1 MSVRVIAILIY
12 LFSLIKSPAGFRGFF
27 CPSFCQNSPCWRG
40 RPAQSTAGPPP
51 YQSVSVGPCQR
62 TQVHHTYTRRGFC
75 HGGQPGFDPLSKVA
89 IEQWA
94 ADEVYLGDERVFQVR
109 HFYRAMD
116 FFSSAPKRSRKT
128 CSGPRH
134 IPSE

>member
-12 LFSLIKSPAGFRGFF
+12 LSSLIKSPAGFRGFL

-40 RPAQSTAGPPP
+40 LPAQSTAGPPP
-51 YQSVSVGPCQR
+51 YRSVSVDPCQR
-62 TQVHHTYTRRGFC
+62 EFTTPIQEEIFAMVANRAL
-75 HGGQPGFDPLSKVA
+75 DPSSKLA

-94 ADEVYLGDERVFQVR
+94 ADEVYLGDERVFQVQ

-116 FFSSAPKRSRKT
+116 FFLERTEKIQEDVFWSTAHT
-128 CSGPRH
+128 F
-134 IPSE
+134 